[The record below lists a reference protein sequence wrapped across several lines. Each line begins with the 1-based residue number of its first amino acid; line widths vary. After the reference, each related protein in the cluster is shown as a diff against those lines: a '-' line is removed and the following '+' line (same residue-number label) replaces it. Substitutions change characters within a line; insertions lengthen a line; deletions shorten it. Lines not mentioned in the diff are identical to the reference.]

1 MTSQPSPTYNFPG
14 ISYNPSYFTAT
25 KVSTGLS
32 IATANG
38 LYLRKTYA
46 DTATSL
52 ETFSGGIST
61 TDLSLSGNETIAGT
75 LGVTGLLT
83 SNTLTTNSIDTTT
96 AGNLTIG
103 GNNCTGITFSDTV
116 GATTFTGAINTA
128 SINSSAVGTDLAIAG
143 LQTAG
148 ILQLG
153 TGSTRTSAINVGSA
167 TNTGA
172 ISLSTL
178 TGAVNIGA
186 DQTTG
191 AINIGTSINRINTA
205 GGLGAINIGTGAN
218 ANAFGINIGNGT
230 ATVTIAGPV
239 ALTSTSQA
247 TTIAGALY
255 LTSTANTNIFSG
267 PLQLNKGLTM
277 GSNATMTLG
286 TVATTS
292 ALYYTQYTTANPTF
306 TMTLVGQT
314 AVLYF
319 TANSAAIPQNTDTV
333 LYSITIANTGM
344 YIVSYQTRYSGTG
357 TETSL
362 QTWMDCTSPALA
374 TFGLQQ
380 ISQTTPLN
388 ISAGACI
395 TSTWTGIINAGA
407 TLRALTFFTY
417 SATPYTATMTGG
429 LANSYITVMR
439 IA

>member
-75 LGVTGLLT
+75 LGVTGLMT

-96 AGNLTIG
+96 VGTLTIG
-103 GNNCTGITFSDTV
+103 GANCSGITFSDTV

-143 LQTAG
+143 LQTGG

-205 GGLGAINIGTGAN
+205 GGGAINIGTGAS
-218 ANAFGINIGNGT
+218 ANAFGINVGNGT
-230 ATVTIAGPV
+230 ASVTINGPV

-247 TTIAGALY
+247 TTIAGALN
-255 LTSTANTNIFSG
+255 LTSTTNTSTFSG
-267 PLQLNKGLTM
+267 PLQLNKPILVGY
-277 GSNATMTLG
+277 SSVAPAATYLGGTIGGDFSSLTLG
-286 TVATTS
+286 PSIYAFQRSFQLPIGTYLFNLGGQIQYSTGTFTQCYSTMYTGV
-292 ALYYTQYTTANPTF
+292 TQYALTTNVTPYYFGTNSIVSSPSPYFIGFNGNIVLAVTTANLWYTIGL
-306 TMTLVGQT
+306 TWVGSAGGNVQGIIG
-314 AVLYF
+314 VF
-319 TANSAAIPQNTDTV
+319 TATR
-333 LYSITIANTGM
+333 LY
-344 YIVSYQTRYSGTG
+344 
-357 TETSL
+357 
-362 QTWMDCTSPALA
+362 
-374 TFGLQQ
+374 
-380 ISQTTPLN
+380 
-388 ISAGACI
+388 
-395 TSTWTGIINAGA
+395 
-407 TLRALTFFTY
+407 
-417 SATPYTATMTGG
+417 
-429 LANSYITVMR
+429 
-439 IA
+439 